1 MQYSIKPDADHLLV
15 PKLAFA
21 LVLTVGMPNAMARFS
36 LVWIWFMHSILSGRV
51 DPGVIMRGT
60 VMPYMRVLVKAAE
73 KDRVA
78 VKTS

>member
-1 MQYSIKPDADHLLV
+1 MPYRIITDADHLLV

-21 LVLTVGMPNAMARFS
+21 SVLTGAMPNAMAIFS
-36 LVWIWFMHSILSGRV
+36 LIWIWFMNSILSGRV

-60 VMPYMRVLVKAAE
+60 VMPYMRALVKAAE
-73 KDRVA
+73 MDKFA